1 MTEFSFAVEQ
11 ETEKK
16 RIDKLLSELMPN
28 YSRSFLQRLIDEGGV
43 RVNSIVATPKTKIK
57 TGDKIEVCIEDPE
70 PIDAQPENIPI
81 DIVYQD
87 EDIAVVNKPQGMVV
101 HPAAGNYHG
110 TLVNA
115 LLFHLDGLS
124 GINGAIRPGIVHR
137 IDKDTSGLLVVAKND
152 AAHLSLAEQI
162 KEKTAH
168 REYIALVYGNIKED
182 KGTVDLPLARHKTD
196 RKKMTVDR
204 AGRHAVTHY
213 EVLKRYGKYTLM
225 KAILE
230 TGRTHQIRV
239 HFAHIGHAVVGDPV
253 YGPKKCEFKD
263 LNGQLLHAAKL
274 KLIHPKTGNPMEFFA
289 PLPQYFV
296 KILDKLDNTIKTV
309 Q

>member
-1 MTEFSFAVEQ
+1 MLF
-11 ETEKK
+11 
-16 RIDKLLSELMPN
+16 
-28 YSRSFLQRLIDEGGV
+28 RS
-43 RVNSIVATPKTKIK
+43 
-57 TGDKIEVCIEDPE
+57 
-70 PIDAQPENIPI
+70 
-81 DIVYQD
+81 
-87 EDIAVVNKPQGMVV
+87 
-101 HPAAGNYHG
+101 
-110 TLVNA
+110 
-115 LLFHLDGLS
+115 
-124 GINGAIRPGIVHR
+124 
-137 IDKDTSGLLVVAKND
+137 
-152 AAHLSLAEQI
+152 SLAEQI

-296 KILDKLDNTIKTV
+296 KILDKLDNTIKTM